1 MTIQTEDIPGWL
13 VSSEGGVTVALDVTL
28 DDTLRAEGLARELVN
43 RVQNLRKDGGL
54 DISDRIRLA
63 VNAGEEIRRALEA
76 NLDYIRAETLATE
89 VTWTEDEAGEHL
101 QLEDGASVW
110 AQVEKS

>member
-1 MTIQTEDIPGWL
+1 
-13 VSSEGGVTVALDVTL
+13 
-28 DDTLRAEGLARELVN
+28 
-43 RVQNLRKDGGL
+43 L
-54 DISDRIRLA
+54 DISDRILLA

-76 NLDYIRAETLATE
+76 NLDYIRTETLATE
-89 VTWTEDEAGEHL
+89 VTWTEDETGEHL